1 MKLFLENVRSFEGWH
16 EIPITP
22 ATVLLGENSSGKST
36 LLAMLSV
43 VTSDGFPFNG
53 NVFNQFPFELG
64 GFKTI
69 ATNKRGVKHFT
80 VGFETRIPNH
90 FRFHSEF
97 NKSAKYIECGLICVF
112 TENNGLP
119 IPCEIVFWL
128 DKKSILFSEKLNDK
142 LSYIHAEIV
151 ENKKIENTI
160 SYEFESANQQ
170 GLQFPEIQKKLIDQL
185 RSQKSSK
192 NLEEDEFIEFIFRL
206 FISGRFNQIGDFS
219 SIAFAPVRSRPRRT
233 YDQLSDERSSEGDH
247 VPLLLARAID
257 PNNKQAASLHNAIQ
271 SFGEYSEMFND
282 IVVKQLG
289 KGSGDPF
296 QVQVKKDN
304 QKTNMLDVGYGV
316 SQVLPL
322 IVDAERA
329 VGNKLLL
336 LQQPEVHL
344 HPKAQAALGSL
355 IKDWVGK
362 GKKVVVETHSDYL
375 VDRLR
380 LEVKREKLKHEQL
393 TIYFLDQ
400 KNKQT
405 TVHKLDVDKEGNILN
420 APEGYR
426 DFFLREQ
433 MALLMGD

>member
-1 MKLFLENVRSFEGWH
+1 MF
-16 EIPITP
+16 
-22 ATVLLGENSSGKST
+22 
-36 LLAMLSV
+36 
-43 VTSDGFPFNG
+43 G
-53 NVFNQFPFELG
+53 N
-64 GFKTI
+64 
-69 ATNKRGVKHFT
+69 
-80 VGFETRIPNH
+80 
-90 FRFHSEF
+90 
-97 NKSAKYIECGLICVF
+97 
-112 TENNGLP
+112 
-119 IPCEIVFWL
+119 
-128 DKKSILFSEKLNDK
+128 
-142 LSYIHAEIV
+142 
-151 ENKKIENTI
+151 
-160 SYEFESANQQ
+160 
-170 GLQFPEIQKKLIDQL
+170 
-185 RSQKSSK
+185 
-192 NLEEDEFIEFIFRL
+192 
-206 FISGRFNQIGDFS
+206 
-219 SIAFAPVRSRPRRT
+219 
-233 YDQLSDERSSEGDH
+233 
-247 VPLLLARAID
+247 
-257 PNNKQAASLHNAIQ
+257 
-271 SFGEYSEMFND
+271 MFND

-344 HPKAQAALGSL
+344 HPKAQAALGSM